1 MCGQV
6 IMDMDTKDTPREL
19 SAFRKWGQDFAAFI
33 RRGNV
38 VDLAIGVM
46 IGAAFG
52 KIVTS
57 LVTDVIT
64 PPLGLVM
71 GKVKFSELKW
81 HLGGPPDAPVT
92 INYGNFLQ
100 AALDFLI
107 VAWVLFMVITLVNR
121 LHRKPPPPATAL
133 SLDQKLLTEIRD
145 ELRSRATARAG
156 EPAATPA
163 ASESRRRVSS
173 LEAAS
178 AYRPQ

>member
-1 MCGQV
+1 
-6 IMDMDTKDTPREL
+6 MDSVDSYPPDHPREP
-19 SAFRKWGQDFAAFI
+19 SALRKWGQGFAAFV

-38 VDLAIGVM
+38 VDLAVGVM

-64 PPLGLVM
+64 PPLGLLM

-100 AALDFLI
+100 AALDFVL
-107 VAWVLFMVITLVNR
+107 VAWVLFLVISFVNR
-121 LHRKPPPPATAL
+121 LHRKPPPPAAAL
-133 SLDQKLLTEIRD
+133 SMDQKLLTEIRD
-145 ELRSRATARAG
+145 ELRKPREAPPPAPARPEMAAAG
-156 EPAATPA
+156 H
-163 ASESRRRVSS
+163 
-173 LEAAS
+173 
-178 AYRPQ
+178 

>member
-1 MCGQV
+1 
-6 IMDMDTKDTPREL
+6 MDYVQSFLPARAREP
-19 SAFRKWGQDFAAFI
+19 SALRTWAQGFAAFV

-38 VDLAIGVM
+38 VDLAVGVM

-107 VAWVLFMVITLVNR
+107 VAWVLFVVISLVNR
-121 LHRKPPPPATAL
+121 LHRQPPPPATAL

-145 ELRSRATARAG
+145 ELRRHATADMG
-156 EPAATPA
+156 DT
-163 ASESRRRVSS
+163 SRN
-173 LEAAS
+173 
-178 AYRPQ
+178 

>member
-1 MCGQV
+1 MPADNMPAHEPPAPV
-6 IMDMDTKDTPREL
+6 
-19 SAFRKWGQDFAAFI
+19 KWIQGFSAFI

-57 LVTDVIT
+57 LVTDIIT
-64 PPLGLVM
+64 PPLGMAM
-71 GKVKFSELKW
+71 GKVKFSELKI

-100 AALDFLI
+100 ALLDFLL
-107 VAWVLFMVITLVNR
+107 VALVLFIVISLVNR
-121 LHRKPPPPATAL
+121 LHRKPPPPAGAL

-145 ELRSRATARAG
+145 ERKARNGTVPPPKPAG
-156 EPAATPA
+156 T
-163 ASESRRRVSS
+163 
-173 LEAAS
+173 
-178 AYRPQ
+178 

>member
-1 MCGQV
+1 
-6 IMDMDTKDTPREL
+6 MDSLAPTLDAPPPKL
-19 SAFRKWGQDFAAFI
+19 SRFRKWGQDFAAFI

-64 PPLGLVM
+64 PPLGLMM

-81 HLGGPPDAPVT
+81 RLGGPPEAPVT
-92 INYGNFLQ
+92 INYGNFIQ

-107 VAWVLFMVITLVNR
+107 VAWVLFIVITFVNR
-121 LHRKPPPPATAL
+121 LHRKPPPPAGAL

-145 ELRSRATARAG
+145 ELRRPATNQSDSVA
-156 EPAATPA
+156 PNP
-163 ASESRRRVSS
+163 VS
-173 LEAAS
+173 AVK
-178 AYRPQ
+178 

>member
-1 MCGQV
+1 
-6 IMDMDTKDTPREL
+6 MDAKSSDHQ
-19 SAFRKWGQDFAAFI
+19 SAPVRWVHGFTAFI

-38 VDLAIGVM
+38 VDLAVGVM

-64 PPLGLVM
+64 PPLGMLM

-81 HLGGPPDAPVT
+81 HLGGPPEAPVT

-100 AALDFLI
+100 AALDFVI
-107 VAWVLFMVITLVNR
+107 VAWVLFMVISFVNR
-121 LHRKPPPPATAL
+121 LHRKPPPPAAAL

-145 ELRSRATARAG
+145 ELRKRGGS
-156 EPAATPA
+156 PAAAVGSQP
-163 ASESRRRVSS
+163 ESAMGRI
-173 LEAAS
+173 
-178 AYRPQ
+178 